1 MTDRTEAGLLRRAA
15 AEAVG
20 TAYLLAAIVGSG
32 IMAERLAGGNAALA
46 LLANSLATGAAL
58 VALVMTFGGASGA
71 HFNPIVTSADVAVG
85 ARPLRDLAAYAP
97 AQFLGGLAGVVGA
110 NAMFGLPL
118 VFASRR
124 HRSGPGLLF
133 AEVVATAG
141 LLLVIR
147 GTSRTRRE
155 AVPWAVGLYIT
166 AAYWFTS
173 STSFANPAVVLAR
186 TATDTFA
193 GIRPRDAGPFFLAE
207 LAGAAAGVLLGGLLW
222 PLALAAV
229 PEARRASRRG

>member
-1 MTDRTEAGLLRRAA
+1 MTDRTEASLLRRAA

-32 IMAERLAGGNAALA
+32 IMAERLAGGNAAIA

-58 VALVMTFGGASGA
+58 VALVMAFGGVSGA
-71 HFNPIVTSADVAVG
+71 HFNPLVTAADVAAGV
-85 ARPLRDLAAYAP
+85 RPLRDLAAYAP
-97 AQFLGGLAGVVGA
+97 AQVLGGLLGVGGA

-118 VFASRR
+118 FFASRR
-124 HRSGPGLLF
+124 ARSGPGLLL
-133 AEVVATAG
+133 AEVAATAG

-147 GTSRTRRE
+147 GTARSRRE
-155 AVPWAVGLYIT
+155 AVPWAVGLYIA

-193 GIRPRDAGPFFLAE
+193 GIRPRDAGPFFVAE
-207 LAGAAAGVLLGGLLW
+207 LSGAAAGVLLGGLLW
-222 PLALAAV
+222 PRALAAV
-229 PEARRASRRG
+229 GETRRASHHG